1 MILTHSLILTHYL
14 KGTVWPI
21 RSMLHVPHWVPGWYE
36 RTNHLCEIQMTDWM
50 KATHMNIYISGH
62 GPKAWKVSG
71 LAAWIWIEKTI
82 IHMFVNSKNPYPF
95 KKIKACY
102 KLISNIS
109 FFHYWREYYS
119 IIQWR
124 EKQLKQSKAQN
135 NWSKYLLNQ
144 QIEVKWHSLQETGH
158 YDEPCWIEVKRLIQI
173 LTHIQPYRYTH

>member
-1 MILTHSLILTHYL
+1 MCPIGYL
-14 KGTVWPI
+14 VGM
-21 RSMLHVPHWVPGWYE
+21 RGQ
-36 RTNHLCEIQMTDWM
+36 NHLCEIQMTDRM

-71 LAAWIWIEKTI
+71 LAAWIWIGKTI

-173 LTHIQPYRYTH
+173 LTHIQPYRYAH